1 MTLSPVLVRYEC
13 KNCGIFTK
21 SFSPMAPYPRYSPC
35 LACKS
40 NSPLYFENKIRK
52 EDFQK
57 DQVRKAGLD
66 MISAADYLES
76 KDTVNAAK
84 RLRRAGEYFKQLP

>member
-1 MTLSPVLVRYEC
+1 M
-13 KNCGIFTK
+13 
-21 SFSPMAPYPRYSPC
+21 
-35 LACKS
+35 
-40 NSPLYFENKIRK
+40 YFENKIRK

-76 KDTVNAAK
+76 KDTENAAK